1 MSIFTNNSIQETND
15 EMIERFYRLEWDFV
29 RGKRIKKGLYPR
41 EVKDLHLEEARVY
54 YNPGYVFYRYLADAV
69 SVARRNARLRGEFN
83 LSKLDEANLRVRF
96 RELIKECAVLK
107 YKSNT
112 YIHTD
117 LYDVTAHGL
126 KTRIIEMMY
135 KYITTETVNSK
146 HFVHKK

>member
-1 MSIFTNNSIQETND
+1 MSIFTNTNIQETND
-15 EMIERFYRLEWDFV
+15 EVIERFYRLEWDFM
-29 RGKRIKKGLYPR
+29 RGKKIKKGLFPR
-41 EVKDLHLEEARVY
+41 EIKDLEGSNVY

-69 SVARRNARLRGEFN
+69 SVARQNARIRGEFN

-96 RELIKECAVLK
+96 NELIKECAVLK

-126 KTRIIEMMY
+126 KTRVIEMMY
-135 KYITTETVNSK
+135 NYITKETVNSK
-146 HFVHKK
+146 YFAHKK

>member
-1 MSIFTNNSIQETND
+1 MSIFTNTNIQETND
-15 EMIERFYRLEWDFV
+15 EMIERFYRLEWDFM

-41 EVKDLHLEEARVY
+41 EVKDLHPEEARVY

-69 SVARRNARLRGEFN
+69 SVARRNARIRGGFN

-96 RELIKECAVLK
+96 HELIKECAVLK

-112 YIHTD
+112 YILTD

-146 HFVHKK
+146 HFAHK